1 MISVVGHNIIRL
13 CRPKIYLSAQFNKI
27 KSPFS
32 PMPPSRNISKHL
44 YERGKADENVH
55 FLKLQR
61 EQLKVLRQK
70 ILDQKKLVTSKI
82 NQVDEKISS
91 LEKSE
96 DQRKKIK

>member
-1 MISVVGHNIIRL
+1 MISVIGHNIMRL
-13 CRPKIYLSAQFNKI
+13 CRPKIYLIGQFNQI

-32 PMPPSRNISKHL
+32 PMPSSRNISKHL
-44 YERGKADENVH
+44 YERGKAEENVH

-96 DQRKKIK
+96 EQNKQIK